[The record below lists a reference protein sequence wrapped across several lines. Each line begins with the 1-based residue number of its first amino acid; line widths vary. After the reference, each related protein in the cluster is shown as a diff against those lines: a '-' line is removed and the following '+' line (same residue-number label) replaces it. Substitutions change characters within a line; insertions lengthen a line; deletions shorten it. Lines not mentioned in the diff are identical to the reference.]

1 MNIVVLDG
9 YALDPGDLSWAPL
22 EALGPCTVY
31 PRTAPEA
38 LLERARG
45 APILL
50 TNKTRLGRQAL
61 EALPELRYIG
71 VLATGYDVVDVV
83 AAHERGITVCNV
95 PDYASVS
102 VAQHVFALLLELT
115 NQVGEHARLVRAGEW
130 TRRGEFSFAATP
142 LIELAG
148 ATFGIVGLGSI
159 GRRVATI
166 AQALGM
172 HVVASR
178 RSDAAASFD
187 GIPRL
192 DLDELFRTSDV
203 VSLHCPLTAATRGLV
218 SAERL
223 GSMKPTAL
231 LINTSRGGL
240 VDSRALRQA
249 LDAGRLAGVGL
260 DVLDEEPPGADHP
273 MVDAPRS
280 VITPHNAWA
289 SRAARTRLLAAAAR
303 NVQAFL
309 AGAPTHVV

>member
-9 YALDPGDLSWAPL
+9 YTVDPGDLSWAPL

-31 PRTAPEA
+31 RRTAPEE

-45 APILL
+45 VPILL

-61 EALPELRYIG
+61 EALPELRYVG
-71 VLATGYDVVDVV
+71 VLATGYDVVDV
-83 AAHERGITVCNV
+83 AAARERGITVCNV
-95 PDYASVS
+95 PDYASAS

-130 TRRGEFSFAATP
+130 QRRAEFSFAATP

-148 ATFGIVGLGSI
+148 ATFGIVGAGSI

-172 HVVASR
+172 NVVASR
-178 RSDAAASFD
+178 RAGGAASSD

-192 DLDELFRTSDV
+192 DLDELFRLSDV
-203 VSLHCPLTAATRGLV
+203 ISLHCPLTDGTRGLV
-218 SAERL
+218 NAARL

-231 LINTSRGGL
+231 LINTARGGL

-249 LDAGRLAGVGL
+249 LDAGRLAGAAL
-260 DVLDEEPPGADHP
+260 DVLDEEPPGTGHP
-273 MVDAPRS
+273 LLDAPHV